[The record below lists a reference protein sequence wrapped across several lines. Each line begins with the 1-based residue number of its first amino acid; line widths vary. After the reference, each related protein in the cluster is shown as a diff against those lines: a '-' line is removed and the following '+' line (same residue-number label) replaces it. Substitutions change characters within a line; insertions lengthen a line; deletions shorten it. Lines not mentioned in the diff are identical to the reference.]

1 MFKFFDLVADVVG
14 NIAAF
19 LPVQF
24 QGFALVILWVLF
36 WIALVA
42 GVVFA
47 LVSPYYM
54 WATRK
59 KDRFIINYKRTLR

>member
-1 MFKFFDLVADVVG
+1 MFKFFEVVDG
-14 NIAAF
+14 VIQNLAAIF
-19 LPVQF
+19 SVQF

-59 KDRFIINYKRTLR
+59 DRTTINYNTTLR